1 MPITTALAVSFAALA
16 LVALVQHIQIRR
28 IQRQIREGFQRTED
42 ALNKK
47 ENRHP
52 TAIGKRRTSK
62 YSIHILI

>member
-16 LVALVQHIQIRR
+16 LVALVQHIQIRQL
-28 IQRQIREGFQRTED
+28 QRQIREGFQRTED

-52 TAIGKRRTSK
+52 TAIG
-62 YSIHILI
+62 

>member
-28 IQRQIREGFQRTED
+28 IKRQIRKGFKITED

-47 ENRHP
+47 H
-52 TAIGKRRTSK
+52 
-62 YSIHILI
+62 L

>member
-28 IQRQIREGFQRTED
+28 IKRQIREGFQRTED

-47 ENRHP
+47 AFMNVVKWQY
-52 TAIGKRRTSK
+52 TGKNIDS
-62 YSIHILI
+62 